1 MSVCKRDQPMQAQ
14 AAIFSVLFAALHN
27 VDVKL
32 GNVDEALHQRCVLR
46 CLTHCMYPTPTS
58 DVKHCVLTC
67 RDRCVEE
74 ALEVA
79 SHAGR
84 LNHALAFALF
94 SAILVVL
101 AYVYVQSRY
110 IEKLRRL

>member
-1 MSVCKRDQPMQAQ
+1 MQAP
-14 AAIFSVLFAALHN
+14 AAILTVLFAALHN

-46 CLTHCMYPTPTS
+46 CLTHCVHPTPTS
-58 DVKHCVLTC
+58 DVQHCVFTC

-74 ALEVA
+74 ALEVE
-79 SHAGR
+79 SHTGR
-84 LNHALAFALF
+84 LNHALALALL
-94 SAILVVL
+94 SVVFVIL

-110 IEKLRRL
+110 SEKLRRL